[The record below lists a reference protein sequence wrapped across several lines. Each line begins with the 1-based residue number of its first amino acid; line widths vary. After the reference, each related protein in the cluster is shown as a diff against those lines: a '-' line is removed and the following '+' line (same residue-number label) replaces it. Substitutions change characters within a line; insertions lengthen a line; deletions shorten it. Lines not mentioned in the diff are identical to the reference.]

1 MVFEKVRKILAD
13 YKEIDESAIELTSTL
28 EDLEFDSLDT
38 VEVMM
43 SIEEEFDVQLEAD
56 ENIKTVGDLVKL
68 IEANIQ

>member
-56 ENIKTVGDLVKL
+56 ENIKTVEDLVKL

>member
-68 IEANIQ
+68 I

>member
-1 MVFEKVRKILAD
+1 MVLEKVKKILAD
-13 YKEIDESAIELTSTL
+13 YKEIDEDSIEPSSTL

-56 ENIKTVGDLVKL
+56 ENIKTVEDLVKL
-68 IEANIQ
+68 IESNMK

>member
-56 ENIKTVGDLVKL
+56 ENIKTVEDLVKL
-68 IEANIQ
+68 IDANIQ

>member
-13 YKEIDESAIELTSTL
+13 YKEIDESTIELGSTL

-56 ENIKTVGDLVKL
+56 ENIKTVEDLVKL

>member
-13 YKEIDESAIELTSTL
+13 YKEIDESASELTSTL

-56 ENIKTVGDLVKL
+56 ENIKTVEDLVKL

>member
-1 MVFEKVRKILAD
+1 MVFEKVRKILAE
-13 YKEIDESAIELTSTL
+13 YKEIDESQIELSSTL

-56 ENIKTVGDLVKL
+56 ENIKTVEDLVKL
-68 IEANIQ
+68 IESNIG

>member
-13 YKEIDESAIELTSTL
+13 YKEIDENSVELGSTL

-56 ENIKTVGDLVKL
+56 ENIKTVEDLVKL
-68 IEANIQ
+68 IEANIK

>member
-1 MVFEKVRKILAD
+1 MVFEKVRKILAE
-13 YKEIDESAIELTSTL
+13 YKEIDESAVELSSTL

-56 ENIKTVGDLVKL
+56 ENIKTVEDLVKL
-68 IEANIQ
+68 IESNIG

>member
-13 YKEIDESAIELTSTL
+13 YKEIDESSVELGSTL

-43 SIEEEFDVQLEAD
+43 SIEDEFGVQLEAD
-56 ENIKTVGDLVKL
+56 ENIKTVEDLVKL
-68 IEANIQ
+68 IEANIK